1 MSGPRRNLL
10 SARIIPKLPDAINSE
25 QRGELFPPDLDGS
38 KIVNFDAAPP
48 EYRLEGGGLI
58 IDYIPDGSV
67 ETKRIVLGFNELGM
81 WIQQRTR

>member
-38 KIVNFDAAPP
+38 KIVNFGAAPP
-48 EYRLEGGGLI
+48 EYRLEGV
-58 IDYIPDGSV
+58 D
-67 ETKRIVLGFNELGM
+67 
-81 WIQQRTR
+81 